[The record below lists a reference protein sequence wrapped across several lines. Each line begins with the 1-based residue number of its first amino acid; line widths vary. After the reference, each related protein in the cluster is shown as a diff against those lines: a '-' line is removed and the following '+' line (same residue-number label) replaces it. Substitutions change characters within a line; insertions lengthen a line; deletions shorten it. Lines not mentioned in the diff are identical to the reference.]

1 MTHLVNECCMGL
13 VSSAVLLSLQIPCSA
28 RRELSKEQKK
38 YRNKSVGSSQ
48 FGISIH
54 ITLIGAGPR
63 KAFLSLIFCQLSP
76 GYCSFPVREQKQTP
90 MFPSRKTKSQCI
102 NMKTGL
108 LPSSSHKLGNGAQEA
123 EILER
128 P

>member
-1 MTHLVNECCMGL
+1 M
-13 VSSAVLLSLQIPCSA
+13 
-28 RRELSKEQKK
+28 
-38 YRNKSVGSSQ
+38 GSSQ

-54 ITLIGAGPR
+54 ITLIGAGPTE
-63 KAFLSLIFCQLSP
+63 ALLGLIFCWSAP
-76 GYCSFPVREQKQTP
+76 GYWSPSERAEADPHF
-90 MFPSRKTKSQCI
+90 FSRKAKRQCI

-128 P
+128 S